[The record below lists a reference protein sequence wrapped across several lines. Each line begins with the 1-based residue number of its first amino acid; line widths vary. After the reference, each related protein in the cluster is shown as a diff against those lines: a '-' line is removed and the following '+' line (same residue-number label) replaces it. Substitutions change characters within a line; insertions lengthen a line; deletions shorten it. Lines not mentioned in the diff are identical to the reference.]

1 MTKCSTNLTD
11 NHWQVIKNMLAP
23 KERFRKYLIRDIFDG
38 IMYVIKSGVQWRMW
52 PHDFAPWQSV
62 YHYFN
67 KWKMESLIEELF
79 DFLRGKVR
87 KRSGRKAVP
96 SVGIIDSRSV
106 KT

>member
-1 MTKCSTNLTD
+1 
-11 NHWQVIKNMLAP
+11 
-23 KERFRKYLIRDIFDG
+23 
-38 IMYVIKSGVQWRMW
+38 
-52 PHDFAPWQSV
+52 
-62 YHYFN
+62 
-67 KWKMESLIEELF
+67 MESLIEELF